1 MSQCTTRTKQVKH
14 KSTTGSGSQ
23 KQTRTWYTS
32 EPYQDCKKVQHG
44 TEPYTRVTQTE
55 RWCVELDD
63 VNGNTAQDRIW
74 YEVNPKVYQ
83 QAAET
88 KVGSKVTF
96 TPLHSGC

>member
-1 MSQCTTRTKQVKH
+1 M
-14 KSTTGSGSQ
+14 
-23 KQTRTWYTS
+23 
-32 EPYQDCKKVQHG
+32 
-44 TEPYTRVTQTE
+44 
-55 RWCVELDD
+55 
-63 VNGNTAQDRIW
+63 W